1 MADELAYLDLLG
13 RLVADGERR
22 DGRNGA
28 TRSLFGE
35 RLSFDLKKG
44 FPLFTTKRVFW
55 RGVVEELLWFV
66 RGSTDATELSAK
78 GVKIWDGNT
87 SRGFLDS
94 VGLRD
99 EPEGSIGAGYGFQ
112 WRSFGGAYP
121 ERDGGVDQL
130 RYVVRELVDNPHGR
144 RAILSAW
151 NPKQLDMAAL
161 PPCHFAY
168 QFYRGEKGLSCQL
181 HMRSSDVCAG
191 LPFNVA
197 SSALL
202 THLIAR
208 AIGESV
214 DRLIVTIGDAH
225 VYEPHVETALVQ
237 ISREPFEPPSL
248 SIRRRPPVGGVDAI
262 VGWLETLC
270 AEDVS
275 VETYVYH
282 PALKYDM
289 IA

>member
-1 MADELAYLDLLG
+1 MAGERAYIDLLR
-13 RLVADGERR
+13 RLLVDGERR
-22 DGRNGA
+22 EGRNGA

-35 RLSFDLKKG
+35 RLEFDLKKG
-44 FPLFTTKRVFW
+44 FPLLTTKRVFW

-66 RGSTDATELSAK
+66 RGSTDANELSAK
-78 GVKIWDGNT
+78 GVKIWEGNT
-87 SRGFLDS
+87 SRAFLDS

-121 ERDGGVDQL
+121 SGEGGADQL
-130 RYVVRELVDNPHGR
+130 RYVVRELAENPHGR

-151 NPKQLDMAAL
+151 NPRQLDMAAL

-168 QFYRGEKGLSCQL
+168 QFYVGAKGLSCQL

-208 AIGESV
+208 AVGV
-214 DRLIVTIGDAH
+214 GVGRLVVTIGDAH
-225 VYEPHVETALVQ
+225 VYEKHVESATVQ
-237 ISREPFEPPSL
+237 VEREPFEPPYI
-248 SIRRRPPVGGVDAI
+248 SIRRKPPAGDVDSI
-262 VGWLETLC
+262 VGWLETTTF
-270 AEDVS
+270 EDIS
-275 VETYVYH
+275 IESYTCH

>member
-1 MADELAYLDLLG
+1 MASERAYLDLVS
-13 RLVADGERR
+13 RLLVVGERR
-22 DGRNGA
+22 EGRNGA

-35 RLSFDLKKG
+35 RLVFDLQKG

-55 RGVVEELLWFV
+55 RGVVEELLWFM

-78 GVKIWDGNT
+78 GVKIWDSNT
-87 SRGFLDS
+87 SRAFLDS

-121 ERDGGVDQL
+121 DRDGGVDQL
-130 RYVVRELVDNPHGR
+130 LHVARELVENPRGR

-151 NPKQLDMAAL
+151 NPAQLDMAAL

-202 THLIAR
+202 THLLAH
-208 AIGESV
+208 AIGERV

-225 VYEPHVETALVQ
+225 VYEEHVGHATLQVA
-237 ISREPFEPPSL
+237 REPFEPPSL
-248 SIRRRPPVGGVDAI
+248 SIRRRAPATDADAI
-262 VGWLETLC
+262 VEWLETLVFD
-270 AEDVS
+270 DVS
-275 VETYVYH
+275 IESYVCH
-282 PALKYDM
+282 DALKYEM

>member
-1 MADELAYLDLLG
+1 MASERAYLDLVS
-13 RLVADGERR
+13 RLLVVGERR
-22 DGRNGA
+22 EGRNGA

-35 RLSFDLKKG
+35 RLEFDLKNG

-55 RGVVEELLWFV
+55 RGVVEELLWFL
-66 RGSTDATELSAK
+66 RGSTNANELSTK

-87 SRGFLDS
+87 SRAFLDS
-94 VGLRD
+94 VGLRG

-112 WRSFGGAYP
+112 WRGFGGAYP

-130 RYVVRELVDNPHGR
+130 RYVARELVENPHGR

-151 NPKQLDMAAL
+151 NPQQLAMAAL

-168 QFYRGEKGLSCQL
+168 QFYRGEKGLACQL

-202 THLIAR
+202 THLLAH
-208 AIGESV
+208 ALGVGV

-225 VYEPHVETALVQ
+225 VYEQHVESSMVQ
-237 ISREPFEPPSL
+237 VAREPFEPPYL
-248 SIRRRPPVGGVDAI
+248 SIRRKAPSKDVDAI
-262 VGWLETLC
+262 VEWLETLVFD
-270 AEDVS
+270 DVS
-275 VETYVYH
+275 IESYTYH
-282 PALKYDM
+282 PALRYEM